1 MHLSRRA
8 LLVSTAALPFA
19 SSARAATS
27 VSVHLDPSKR
37 LRTIPSNYMG
47 LGYEAS
53 SVAMGILSA
62 DNRPYVQLVR
72 NLGRD
77 GVIRIGGNVSDFTLY
92 DANGASKWEP
102 KDTIITL
109 ANIRALRSFLDA
121 TGWKLIWGLNLG
133 GDKLD
138 NAVEEAKAVAQV
150 MGDKLIAM
158 EIGNEPDLFT
168 RSGHRTGNYDY
179 QAWARDYRRY
189 KSAVRAVLPRVP
201 FAGPDIAFRTEWLE
215 SFARDE
221 GGDIALLT
229 AHHYIMGQADPATT
243 IELMLAEEKK
253 YQPALAKYRAA
264 AEAAHVPWRM
274 CETQSFSGGGRGGVS
289 DTFASA
295 LWALDYLFVL
305 AGYGCSGVNMETG
318 VNHLGWVS
326 KYTPI
331 TGAPPGPYAP
341 APEYYG
347 LLAFAQAA
355 KGEQIAAATNASGIN
370 LTAYATRQGR
380 DTVVTVINKD
390 ATQGASVE
398 MSGIASRR
406 GSVMR
411 LTGPSLAATSGASL
425 GGAVLAADGTWAS
438 PQADKTDPVRIAGS
452 KALLDVPA
460 GSAALI
466 RLHD

>member
-1 MHLSRRA
+1 MHLSRRSMLA
-8 LLVSTAALPFA
+8 SAVMLPFA
-19 SSARAATS
+19 TRAQAATQ
-27 VSVHLDPSKR
+27 VSIRIDPSRK
-37 LRTIPSNYMG
+37 LRALPSNYMG

-53 SVAMGILSA
+53 SVAMGILSS
-62 DNRPYVQLVR
+62 DNHPYVQLVR

-77 GVIRIGGNVSDFTLY
+77 GVIRIGGNVSDFASY
-92 DANGASKWEP
+92 DANGTSKWEP
-102 KDTIITL
+102 KDTVITL
-109 ANIRALRSFLDA
+109 ANIRALRSFLDV

-138 NAVEEAKAVAQV
+138 NAVEEAKAVASV
-150 MGDKLIAM
+150 MEGKLLAF
-158 EIGNEPDLFT
+158 ECGNEPDLFT
-168 RSGHRTGNYDY
+168 RAGHRTGNYDY

-189 KSAVRAVLPRVP
+189 KAAIRAVLPKAP

-221 GGDIALLT
+221 GGDIAMLT
-229 AHHYIMGQADPATT
+229 SHHYITGQDNPATT
-243 IELMLAEEKK
+243 IAFMLAEEKK
-253 YQPALAKYRAA
+253 FQPALAKFQAA
-264 AEAAHVPWRM
+264 AQAAHVPWRM
-274 CETQSFSGGGRGGVS
+274 CETQSFSGGGKAGVS

-318 VNHLGWVS
+318 VNHLGRVS

-331 TGAPPGPYAP
+331 TGERPGPYAP

-355 KGEQIAAATNASGIN
+355 KGEQIAATASTGGIN

-390 ATQGASVE
+390 MAQSAAVE
-398 MSGIASRR
+398 IAGITAKQA
-406 GSVMR
+406 SVMR
-411 LTGPSLAATSGASL
+411 LAGPGLAATSGASL
-425 GGAVLAADGTWAS
+425 GGAVLAADGTWS
-438 PQADKTDPVRIAGS
+438 GG
-452 KALLDVPA
+452 KAAALHITGGKVLANVPA

-466 RLHD
+466 SLQT

>member
-1 MHLSRRA
+1 MRLSRRA
-8 LLVSTAALPFA
+8 LLACTAALPFA
-19 SSARAATS
+19 SSARAADP
-27 VSVHLDPSKR
+27 VSIRIDPSRR
-37 LRTIPSNYMG
+37 LRAIPSNYMG

-62 DNRPYVQLVR
+62 DNHPYVQLVR

-77 GVIRIGGNVSDFTLY
+77 GVIRIGGNVSDFAFY
-92 DANGASKWEP
+92 DADGTSKWEP
-102 KDTIITL
+102 KDTVLTL
-109 ANIRALRSFLDA
+109 ANIRQLRSFLDA

-133 GDKLD
+133 GDRLD
-138 NAVEEAKAVAQV
+138 NAVDEARAVAQV
-150 MGDKLIAM
+150 MGDKLLAL

-215 SFARDE
+215 SFSRDE
-221 GGDIALLT
+221 GGDIAMLT

-243 IELMLAEEKK
+243 IELMLQEEKK
-253 YQPALAKYRAA
+253 YQPALAKFQAA
-264 AEAAHVPWRM
+264 AQAAHVPWRM
-274 CETQSFSGGGRGGVS
+274 CETQSFSGGGRAGVS

-355 KGEQIAAATNASGIN
+355 RGEQIAAVTNTGGIN
-370 LTAYATRQGR
+370 LTAYATRQGG

-398 MSGIASRR
+398 ISGIASRQA
-406 GSVMR
+406 SVMR

-425 GGAVLAADGTWAS
+425 GGAVLAADGTWSRGKSDA
-438 PQADKTDPVRIAGS
+438 VRIAGG

-466 RLHD
+466 SLQT

>member
-1 MHLSRRA
+1 MNLSRRT
-8 LLVSTAALPFA
+8 LLAAATALPFA
-19 SSARAATS
+19 GAARAATP
-27 VSVHLDPSKR
+27 VSIRIDPSRR

-53 SVAMGILSA
+53 SVATPGLLSA
-62 DNRPYVQLVR
+62 DNRAYVQLVR

-77 GVIRIGGNVSDFTLY
+77 GVIRIGGNVSDFSIY
-92 DANGASKWEP
+92 DANGTSKWEP
-102 KDTIITL
+102 KDTVLTL
-109 ANIRALRSFLDA
+109 ANLRQLRGFLDA

-158 EIGNEPDLFT
+158 EVGNEPDLFT
-168 RSGHRTGNYDY
+168 RSGHRSGNYDY

-189 KSAVRAVLPRVP
+189 KSAVRAVLPRMP

-229 AHHYIMGQADPATT
+229 AHHYIMGQADPATS

-253 YQPALAKYRAA
+253 YQPALGKFQAA
-264 AEAAHVPWRM
+264 AQAAHVPWRM
-274 CETQSFSGGGRGGVS
+274 CETQSFSGGGRAGVS

-318 VNHLGWVS
+318 VNHLGRIS

-331 TGAPPGPYAP
+331 TDDLMGHYAP
-341 APEYYG
+341 APEYFG
-347 LLAFAQAA
+347 LLAFAHAA
-355 KGEQIAAATNASGIN
+355 RGEQIAATADTGGLN
-370 LTAYATRQGR
+370 LTAYATRQDGK
-380 DTVVTVINKD
+380 TVLTVINKD
-390 ATQGASVE
+390 MTRDASVE
-398 MSGIASRR
+398 ITGAAAKRA
-406 GSVMR
+406 SVMR

-425 GGAVLAADGTWAS
+425 GGAATADDGTLTGGKS
-438 PQADKTDPVRIAGS
+438 TPVRTQNG

-460 GSAALI
+460 GSAALVS
-466 RLHD
+466 LNA